1 MLPDVDLLPVAI
13 RMSEST
19 TIRMSEMLFV
29 RAELSELLFRDKAK
43 STLLSINGALMSN
56 GNKGITANFKR
67 LVTYQERQYLKTL
80 YKEVHLHL

>member
-13 RMSEST
+13 RMSERT
-19 TIRMSEMLFV
+19 TIRMSEMLFG

-56 GNKGITANFKR
+56 GDKGITAKFKR
-67 LVTYQERQYLKTL
+67 HCYLPRERIL
-80 YKEVHLHL
+80 EDPI

>member
-1 MLPDVDLLPVAI
+1 MLPDVDLLPQAI
-13 RMSEST
+13 RMSE
-19 TIRMSEMLFV
+19 RSEQCSVRVLFG

-56 GNKGITANFKR
+56 GNKGITAKFKR
-67 LVTYQERQYLKTL
+67 LVTYQERESLKML